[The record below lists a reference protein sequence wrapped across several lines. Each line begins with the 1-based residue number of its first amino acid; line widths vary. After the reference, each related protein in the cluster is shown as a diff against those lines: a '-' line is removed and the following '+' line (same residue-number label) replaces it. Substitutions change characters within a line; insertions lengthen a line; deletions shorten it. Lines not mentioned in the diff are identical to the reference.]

1 MVVTR
6 IRVNYNIKVPKG
18 REDDARKLI
27 EVVESACPTAL
38 SVKRGIE
45 LEYSADISEE

>member
-27 EVVESACPTAL
+27 KVVESAWPAAL